1 MSLANTI
8 NFKLY
13 FCLQLKSSTFNTY
26 FMLESLIT
34 SKTRL
39 RLLIKFFLNIANKGY
54 LNSLAN
60 EFGESTNSVRKE
72 LNNLSS
78 AGYLEK
84 HSENN
89 KVIYKANASH
99 PLFKIIQKIVHK
111 HLGIEEILETVYN
124 RIGDVKKIMILG
136 DYAKGIDSGL
146 IEILIVGDNINK
158 EYLDEISPKIEL
170 KIKRKVS
177 FFVSNKSLKQNSL
190 TIFEA

>member
-1 MSLANTI
+1 
-8 NFKLY
+8 
-13 FCLQLKSSTFNTY
+13 
-26 FMLESLIT
+26 MLESLIT

-39 RLLIKFFLNIANKGY
+39 RLLIKFFLNITNKGH

-99 PLFKIIQKIVHK
+99 PLSQIIQKIVHK
-111 HLGIEEILETVYN
+111 HLGIEELLETVYN
-124 RIGDVKKIMILG
+124 NIGDVKKVVLLG

-146 IEILIVGDNINK
+146 IEVLIVGKDINK
-158 EYLDEISPKIEL
+158 KYLDEIAPKIEK
-170 KIKRKVS
+170 KIKRNVN
-177 FFVSNKSLKQNSL
+177 FVISSKMLNQNSL
-190 TIFEA
+190 IIFES

>member
-1 MSLANTI
+1 
-8 NFKLY
+8 
-13 FCLQLKSSTFNTY
+13 
-26 FMLESLIT
+26 MLESLIT

-39 RLLIKFFLNIANKGY
+39 RLLIKFFLNIANNGY

-72 LNNLSS
+72 LNNLTSS
-78 AGYLEK
+78 GYLEK
-84 HSENN
+84 HNQNN

-124 RIGDVKKIMILG
+124 RTGEVIKIMLLG

-177 FFVSNKSLKQNSL
+177 FFVSNKCLKQNSL
-190 TIFEA
+190 IIFEA

>member
-1 MSLANTI
+1 
-8 NFKLY
+8 
-13 FCLQLKSSTFNTY
+13 
-26 FMLESLIT
+26 MLESLIT

-39 RLLIKFFLNIANKGY
+39 RLLVKFFLNIANKGY

-72 LNNLSS
+72 LNNLTS

-84 HSENN
+84 HNENN

-136 DYAKGIDSGL
+136 DYAKGIDTGI
-146 IEILIVGDNINK
+146 IEISIIGDNINK
-158 EYLDEISPKIEL
+158 KYLDEISPKIEK
-170 KIKRKVS
+170 KIKRKVR
-177 FFVSNKSLKQNSL
+177 FIVSNKSLKQESL

>member
-1 MSLANTI
+1 
-8 NFKLY
+8 
-13 FCLQLKSSTFNTY
+13 
-26 FMLESLIT
+26 MLESLIT

-84 HSENN
+84 QNQNN
-89 KVIYKANASH
+89 KVIYKANVSH
-99 PLFKIIQKIVHK
+99 PLFKIIQNIVKK
-111 HLGIEEILETVYN
+111 HLGIEEILETVYE
-124 RIGDVKKIMILG
+124 RIGDVKKIIILG
-136 DYAKGIDSGL
+136 DYARGIDSGI
-146 IEILIVGDNINK
+146 IEVLIVGDNINK
-158 EYLDEISPKIEL
+158 EYLDDISPKIEK
-170 KIKRKVS
+170 KIKRKVN

-190 TIFEA
+190 IIFEA

>member
-1 MSLANTI
+1 
-8 NFKLY
+8 
-13 FCLQLKSSTFNTY
+13 
-26 FMLESLIT
+26 MLESLIT

-39 RLLIKFFLNIANKGY
+39 RLIIKFFLNIANKGY

-78 AGYLEK
+78 AGYLKK
-84 HSENN
+84 HNQNN

-124 RIGDVKKIMILG
+124 KIGEVKKIMILG

-146 IEILIVGDNINK
+146 IEILVVGDNINK
-158 EYLDEISPKIEL
+158 EYLDEIVPKIEL

>member
-1 MSLANTI
+1 
-8 NFKLY
+8 
-13 FCLQLKSSTFNTY
+13 
-26 FMLESLIT
+26 MLDSLIT

-84 HSENN
+84 HNQNN

-124 RIGDVKKIMILG
+124 RIGDVKKIMLLG
-136 DYAKGIDSGL
+136 DYAKGIDSGV

-158 EYLDEISPKIEL
+158 EYLNEISPKIEL
-170 KIKRKVS
+170 KIKRKVN
-177 FFVSNKSLKQNSL
+177 FFVSNKSLKQKSL
-190 TIFEA
+190 ISFEV

>member
-1 MSLANTI
+1 
-8 NFKLY
+8 
-13 FCLQLKSSTFNTY
+13 
-26 FMLESLIT
+26 MLESLIT
-34 SKTRL
+34 SKTRI

-78 AGYLEK
+78 AGYLVK
-84 HSENN
+84 HNENN
-89 KVIYKANASH
+89 KVVYKANTSH

-124 RIGDVKKIMILG
+124 KIGDVKKIIVLG
-136 DYAKGIDSGL
+136 DYAKGIDSGD
-146 IEILIVGDNINK
+146 IEILIVGKNINK
-158 EYLDEISPKIEL
+158 DYLDEISPKIEL

-177 FFVSNKSLKQNSL
+177 FFVSNKPLKQNSL

>member
-1 MSLANTI
+1 
-8 NFKLY
+8 
-13 FCLQLKSSTFNTY
+13 
-26 FMLESLIT
+26 MLDSLIT

-54 LNSLAN
+54 LNGLAN

-99 PLFKIIQKIVHK
+99 PLFKIIQKIVKK
-111 HLGIEEILETVYN
+111 HLGIEEILETVLKL
-124 RIGDVKKIMILG
+124 IGDVKKIMILG
-136 DYAKGIDSGL
+136 DYAEGIDSGH
-146 IEILIVGDNINK
+146 IEILIVGDKINADRASWEFSGK
-158 EYLDEISPKIEL
+158 TASNFDNHVSRSVPGYNDGHEIIASL
-170 KIKRKVS
+170 S
-177 FFVSNKSLKQNSL
+177 DFFV
-190 TIFEA
+190 TILNQ

>member
-1 MSLANTI
+1 
-8 NFKLY
+8 
-13 FCLQLKSSTFNTY
+13 
-26 FMLESLIT
+26 MLDSLIT

-78 AGYLEK
+78 AGYLVK

-99 PLFKIIQKIVHK
+99 PLFKIIHKIVKK
-111 HLGIEEILETVYN
+111 HLGIEEILETVLK

-136 DYAKGIDSGL
+136 DYAEGIDSGH
-146 IEILIVGDNINK
+146 IEILIIGDNVNK
-158 EYLDEISPKIEL
+158 KYLVEIIPKIEK
-170 KIKRKVS
+170 KINRKVS
-177 FFVSNKSLKQNSL
+177 FFVSNNNLKQKTL
-190 TIFEA
+190 TIFEV

>member
-1 MSLANTI
+1 
-8 NFKLY
+8 
-13 FCLQLKSSTFNTY
+13 
-26 FMLESLIT
+26 MLDSLIT

-124 RIGDVKKIMILG
+124 RIGDVKKIILLG

-146 IEILIVGDNINK
+146 IEVLIVGNEINK
-158 EYLDEISPKIEL
+158 RYLDQISPKIEK
-170 KIKRKVS
+170 KIKRKVI
-177 FFVSNKSLKQNSL
+177 FIVSSKALNQPSLVV
-190 TIFEA
+190 FEA